1 RRESQSCRAPLLPVP
16 PPRLNPAAWPQAK
29 SRLSRSQGCGGYQ
42 RWSQPTLARQ
52 SAEAAQSI
60 RSSRVCGSGSPERQ
74 RDHELSALLRPA
86 RPGQLCHAVHLL
98 PAPASPAA
106 HTLGSSLPATPGGPP
121 SRIWRTTGEH
131 HGGHGEVSA
140 PASCELRDT
149 RRRHSLPSL
158 SDRGPLEVCSAQPA
172 HPAVNSGPRSPK
184 PPRCP
189 VVCPVPSPG
198 PLRTDL
204 HSHSSLAQ
212 RSDFLELDCQLTRD
226 GVVVVS
232 HDKNL
237 SRQSGVNRDVS
248 SLDFEELPLYKE
260 ELEVYFSP
268 GRFAHGSDRHMVSLE
283 DVFQRFPRMPM
294 SVEIKEEN
302 EELINKIAGLVRHFD
317 RNEITVWATEKS
329 SVMKKCRA
337 ANPEMPF
344 SFTIGRA
351 IWLLLLYYLGL
362 LPFASIPER
371 FFFCFL
377 PTIINRTYFPFSCSG
392 LNQLAAVI
400 SKWLIMR
407 KSLIHHLEQ
416 RGVQVRL
423 DLHALSKW
431 VIHSVG
437 LAQRSSEQLCYR
449 LTGSPGQ
456 VTFGVSVS

>member
-1 RRESQSCRAPLLPVP
+1 MSSLLSYALPALGSYAMLSIFFLRR
-16 PPRLNPAAWPQAK
+16 PRLLHTPWAPVFLP
-29 SRLSRSQGCGGYQ
+29 RLGAHR
-42 RWSQPTLARQ
+42 A
-52 SAEAAQSI
+52 
-60 RSSRVCGSGSPERQ
+60 GSG
-74 RDHELSALLRPA
+74 EL
-86 RPGQLCHAVHLL
+86 
-98 PAPASPAA
+98 
-106 HTLGSSLPATPGGPP
+106 
-121 SRIWRTTGEH
+121 
-131 HGGHGEVSA
+131 
-140 PASCELRDT
+140 
-149 RRRHSLPSL
+149 
-158 SDRGPLEVCSAQPA
+158 LENTMEAME
-172 HPAVNSGPRSPK
+172 N
-184 PPRCP
+184 
-189 VVCPVPSPG
+189 
-198 PLRTDL
+198 
-204 HSHSSLAQ
+204 SLAQ

-416 RGVQVRL
+416 RGVQVVFWCLNEESDFEVAYGLGASGVMTDYPTALRRYL
-423 DLHALSKW
+423 DNHGGA
-431 VIHSVG
+431 
-437 LAQRSSEQLCYR
+437 AQAS
-449 LTGSPGQ
+449 
-456 VTFGVSVS
+456 